1 MGVLQK
7 QQNSLQKRAS
17 LLTRSLQE
25 FFLVYLQREFD
36 VLRKYIISIPNV
48 VVLDKGR
55 VMKVYIS
62 CFSIDKNK
70 DYNYDEVL
78 CCLNANK
85 KKIRFMFGK
94 KMADKVKFIP
104 SMMFFL
110 DDTQKEIERI
120 NLLFGDKI

>member
-25 FFLVYLQREFD
+25 FFLVYLQCEFD

>member
-1 MGVLQK
+1 M
-7 QQNSLQKRAS
+7 
-17 LLTRSLQE
+17 TRSLQE